1 MQKPELPISRA
12 TSNNHFTDTYCFL
25 SQSISN
31 SPSSESREQ
40 PLIMNRHHPP
50 ATNGSHPLVKSPQ
63 PLKVVVVG
71 AGIGGLFAAIALR
84 AAGHHVEIYESSRF
98 AVETGAAIHIPPNVN
113 GLLRRYGLIPEDYG
127 AVNCEYISEE
137 FPNGDLKF
145 RRDVRGLGHAF
156 AYPWQLIHRIE
167 LHNALKNIARDAK
180 REGKPVLI
188 HLQSKVTSV
197 DVEKT
202 SITLQDGK
210 VVYGD
215 LVLGADGVHVSSPL
229 GKSMTRQLTEAVC
242 RS

>member
-1 MQKPELPISRA
+1 
-12 TSNNHFTDTYCFL
+12 
-25 SQSISN
+25 
-31 SPSSESREQ
+31 
-40 PLIMNRHHPP
+40 MNGHHTG
-50 ATNGSHPLVKSPQ
+50 TNGSHSSINSQQ

-84 AAGHHVEIYESSRF
+84 AAGHHVEIFESSRF

-113 GLLRRYGLIPEDYG
+113 GLLRRHGLIPEEYG

-167 LHNALKNIARDAK
+167 LHNALKDIARDTK
-180 REGKPVLI
+180 REGKPVII
-188 HLQSKVTSV
+188 HLQSRVTSA
-197 DVEKT
+197 DIERT
-202 SITLQDGK
+202 SITLQDGR

-215 LVLGADGVHVSSPL
+215 LVLGADGVHVSSTFWNPIN
-229 GKSMTRQLTEAVC
+229 S
-242 RS
+242 